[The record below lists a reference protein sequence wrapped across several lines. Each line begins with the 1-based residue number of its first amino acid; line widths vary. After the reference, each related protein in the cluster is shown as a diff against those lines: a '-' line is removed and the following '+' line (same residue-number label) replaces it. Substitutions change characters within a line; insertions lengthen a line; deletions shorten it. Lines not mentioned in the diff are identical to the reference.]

1 MGYVSGFDDIVPFH
15 GLTPNVFHADESMLL
30 FTLEMLLSLVSS
42 TRDPFFL
49 TIICY
54 NEANLHLK
62 LTSLPIYVKSPDN
75 LIASWVYDGDDPG
88 VDLDYQQSTT
98 YISSHAMF
106 GVNCPM
112 EVIEWGLESVD
123 GMIVLNFST
132 TKLQNRT
139 FFIMR

>member
-1 MGYVSGFDDIVPFH
+1 
-15 GLTPNVFHADESMLL
+15 MLI
-30 FTLEMLLSLVSS
+30 FTLEMLPSVVSS
-42 TRDPFFL
+42 TRDPLFL
-49 TIICY
+49 TIIRY
-54 NEANLHLK
+54 DEANLHLK

-106 GVNCPM
+106 EVNCPM